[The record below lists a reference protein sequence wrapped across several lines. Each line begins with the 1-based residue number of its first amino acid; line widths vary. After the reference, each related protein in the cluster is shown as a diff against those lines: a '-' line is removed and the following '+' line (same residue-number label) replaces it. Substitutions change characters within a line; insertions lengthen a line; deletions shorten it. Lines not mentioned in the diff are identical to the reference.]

1 MTVPNTDDEPTVRL
15 DRHLDGPT
23 LTLDKPNH
31 PPPPATPDGHFWRGW
46 LRRGWLR
53 RRWVQTVAV
62 ATVLLLAA
70 AVYVVDGALS
80 VPGNDPAAAKFAEW
94 GRDHGLGPLVTWLE
108 QQQYQHDQ
116 PALGGSPAAG
126 IPAAA
131 GVETA
136 QTPSKLL
143 SSAPLPALPGQTA
156 LPGEGAWQ
164 TVLTTAGRP
173 AVQVTA
179 LRPDT
184 QHTSYLV
191 GVLRMDPTLV
201 RGELHPGTRDPGG
214 TWHTPAVITGA
225 AQNGLAVAFNG
236 GFRLTDPSHPG
247 YYSEGRTAAPLNDG
261 QASLVLRADG
271 SADVGTWN
279 QEVRMSP
286 AVASVRQNLQMLVD
300 HGQVNP
306 ACATGGTQ
314 QWGSTIGQAAY
325 IHRSGFGV
333 TATGVEVYVG
343 GPALSVCTLG
353 NILQAAGVVRGLELD
368 INPNWVTG
376 TYFHPRRNGPPQGFK
391 LFPDEHVAPQHYL
404 TAPSSR
410 DFYTWTIRR

>member
-1 MTVPNTDDEPTVRL
+1 MRM
-15 DRHLDGPT
+15 
-23 LTLDKPNH
+23 
-31 PPPPATPDGHFWRGW
+31 
-46 LRRGWLR
+46 
-53 RRWVQTVAV
+53 VAIPV
-62 ATVLLLAA
+62 VLILAA
-70 AVYVVDGALS
+70 GGYVMADALS
-80 VPGNDPAAAKFAEW
+80 VVGADPPTAKLAEW

-108 QQQYQHDQ
+108 QLQYQDDQ
-116 PALGGSPAAG
+116 PAVGGAPAGG
-126 IPAAA
+126 IPAVA
-131 GVETA
+131 GVQTA
-136 QTPSKLL
+136 HKPSAML
-143 SSAPLPALPGQTA
+143 SSTPLPPLPGQN
-156 LPGEGAWQ
+156 LMPSEGMWQ
-164 TVLTTAGRP
+164 TVLTVSGRP

-184 QHTSYLV
+184 QHTSFVV
-191 GVLRMDPTLV
+191 GVLRMDPTLI

-214 TWHTPAVITGA
+214 TWNAPSMISGN

-247 YYSEGRTAAPLNDG
+247 YYSEGRTVAPLTDG

-271 SADVGTWN
+271 TADVGTWN
-279 QEVRMSP
+279 REVRLTS

-300 HGQVNP
+300 HNEVNP
-306 ACATGGTQ
+306 ACATGGTHE
-314 QWGSTIGQAAY
+314 WGSTVGQAAY

-353 NILQAAGVVRGLELD
+353 DILHTAGVIRGMELD

-376 TYFHPRRNGPPQGFK
+376 TYYHPRRDGPPQGFT
-391 LFPDEHVAPQHYL
+391 LFPDEHVNPRHYL

-410 DFYTWTIRR
+410 DFYTWSTR